1 MLKQYVKYTISRL
14 SLLYSQIIWSK
25 AIIRIESSKNNHTS
39 IVKLLLRASIS
50 YDAPMMRSED
60 YLDDRAWILA
70 VNITN

>member
-60 YLDDRAWILA
+60 YLDDRA
-70 VNITN
+70 